1 MEPWAWAVII
11 FLAVVIPAAIIIW
24 LFQRQQR
31 SKTLREGFGPEY
43 EHAVEEHGDRRR
55 AETEL
60 AQRRKRI
67 EKLHIR
73 PLNREEHDRYA
84 DAWRA
89 TQTRFVDSPKEAIGQ
104 ADRLVGEV
112 MAARGYP
119 MSDFEQRA
127 ADVSV
132 DHPHVVSNYRSAH
145 GIHEASDRGEASTE
159 QLRQAMVHYRALFDE
174 LLEAPEPADIRSR
187 R

>member
-1 MEPWAWAVII
+1 MEPWAWAVIL

-24 LFQRQQR
+24 LYQRQER
-31 SKTLREGFGPEY
+31 SKGLREGFGPEY
-43 EHAVEEHGDRRR
+43 ERALEEHGSRRK

-60 AQRRKRI
+60 AERRKRI

-73 PLNREEHDRYA
+73 PLAREEHDRYA

-89 TQTRFVDSPKEAIGQ
+89 TQTRFVDSPKDAINE

-132 DHPHVVSNYRSAH
+132 DHPHVVANYRSAH
-145 GIHEASDRGEASTE
+145 RIQEASERGEASTE

-174 LLEAPEPADIRSR
+174 LLEAPEPANVRPR
-187 R
+187 A

>member
-1 MEPWAWAVII
+1 MELWQWVLIIALAVI
-11 FLAVVIPAAIIIW
+11 VPAAIIIW
-24 LFQRQQR
+24 LYLRNQR
-31 SKTLREGFGPEY
+31 SKQLREGFGPEY
-43 EHAVEEHGDRRR
+43 EHAVEEHGDRRK
-55 AETEL
+55 AEAEL
-60 AQRRKRI
+60 AERRKRI
-67 EKLHIR
+67 QKLHIR
-73 PLNREEHDRYA
+73 PLTREEYERYA

-89 TQTRFVDSPKEAIGQ
+89 TQTRFVDSPKDAINE
-104 ADRLVGEV
+104 ADRLITEV

-132 DHPHVVSNYRSAH
+132 DHPNVVANYRSAH
-145 GIHEASDRGEASTE
+145 RIHEASARGEASTE

-174 LLEAPEPADIRSR
+174 LLEAPEPADVRPR